1 MEVLGVLLLGFVMVY
16 LLVNWIARLRWMHS
30 YPLARIEVLKGEIE
44 SLRREADYF
53 KDEMRRSQVAKMY
66 IRAGASIFA
75 KAYVDRAGNVLVTD
89 NLFCRMLSDGL
100 LKKPTGMQFLPDALR
115 GLLVMKFGSSL
126 VASYSLSHSTFTV
139 ERLKGGDLDYSSSTR
154 YTRYPS
160 NDPDIRSY
168 RLRLQTAPDRTS
180 AAPVQLDIVIR
191 TGVPNDYA

>member
-1 MEVLGVLLLGFVMVY
+1 MEVLGVLILGFVMVY
-16 LLVNWIARLRWMHS
+16 LVVNWIARLRWMHS
-30 YPLARIEVLKGEIE
+30 YPLARIEVLKGELE

-115 GLLVMKFGSSL
+115 GLLVLKFGSSL

-139 ERLKGGDLDYSSSTR
+139 ERLKGGDLDSSGSTFF
-154 YTRYPS
+154 RYPS
-160 NDPDIRSY
+160 KDPEIHSY

-180 AAPVQLDIVIR
+180 AGPVQLDIMIR